1 MVCFNYQ
8 WRLELAIR
16 QGQVFR
22 AKWGLLQSRITEA
35 QKAESPQS
43 AGFRVILRQDYRVSV
58 SNADCMAESEGFE
71 TSQGEIDAYECPSM
85 PSKSKG

>member
-35 QKAESPQS
+35 QKAESPQF

-58 SNADCMAESEGFE
+58 SNADCMAESEGLE
-71 TSQGEIDAYECPSM
+71 NAR
-85 PSKSKG
+85 